1 MRKTKK
7 QVEGN
12 MILAN
17 GAPVIPDVNDVITP
31 IAIEAAAEKL
41 PDKSARPKR
50 APRLAKS
57 SVVEKETVKQ
67 HGVLFAAA
75 EAVPF
80 IKTGGL
86 ADVIGALP
94 QALKAEGV
102 DARIML
108 PLYGQIS
115 TEYTRQ
121 MRHIIDFEVE
131 MGWRRQYC
139 GIEALEY
146 QGITCYFVDNRF
158 YFNRAYIYGGGGDE
172 YERYGFFC
180 RAVLNALPLIGF
192 QPKVVHCHD
201 WQAGMIPALLS
212 IQYKHLPFY
221 SHMRSIMTIH
231 NLQYQGIFDRRAVQD
246 VLGLGDGLFTADKL
260 EYYGCANY
268 LKAGLVYADLITTVS
283 PSYADEIQTMYF
295 GERLDGLLRARRGA
309 LHGVING
316 IDAAQFDP
324 ASGGGIPAAFSADDI
339 SGKQVCKAE
348 LQRELG
354 LTDDTKTPIVAMV
367 TRLNNQKGLDLIDRV
382 IVEMMDLGIQL
393 IILGQGDAKYIDLF
407 SWAET
412 SWRGRVAA
420 RYEMNGAL
428 AKRIYAGADIFLMPS
443 LFEPCGLSQMIAM
456 RYGTIPVVRETGG
469 LRDTV
474 LSYNDLT
481 DEGNGFTFFSYN
493 AHDMLHTLERAIQYY
508 GEQPQVWRQLMKR
521 GMETDFSWSRSA
533 KEYVRLYELAE
544 RR

>member
-1 MRKTKK
+1 MIKTR
-7 QVEGN
+7 QQAIDPER
-12 MILAN
+12 
-17 GAPVIPDVNDVITP
+17 GAET
-31 IAIEAAAEKL
+31 AA
-41 PDKSARPKR
+41 PDKPVRAKRPR
-50 APRLAKS
+50 QAKPAAKD
-57 SVVEKETVKQ
+57 ERR
-67 HGVLFAAA
+67 GVLFAAA

-80 IKTGGL
+80 VKTGGL

-94 QALKAEGV
+94 RALKAEGV
-102 DARIML
+102 DARVIL

-115 TEYTRQ
+115 TEYTRR
-121 MRHIIDFEVE
+121 MRHVIDFEVE

-139 GIEALEY
+139 GIETLEY
-146 QGITCYFVDNRF
+146 DGVTCYFVDNRF
-158 YFNRAYIYGGGGDE
+158 YLNRPYIYGGGGDE
-172 YERYGFFC
+172 FERYGFFC
-180 RAVLNALPLIGF
+180 RAALNALPLIGF
-192 QPKVVHCHD
+192 QPRVIHCHD
-201 WQAGMIPALLS
+201 WQAGMIPALLA

-221 SHMRSIMTIH
+221 AGARSVMTIH
-231 NLQYQGIFDRRAVQD
+231 NLQYQGIFDRKAVQD

-295 GERLDGLLRARRGA
+295 GERLDGLLRARRSS

-316 IDAAQFDP
+316 IDTAQFDP
-324 ASGGGIPAAFSADDI
+324 ANGVEDKLAAPFTASDV
-339 SGKQVCKAE
+339 SGKRECKAA

-354 LTDDTKTPIVAMV
+354 LDEDPDAPLVAMV
-367 TRLNNQKGLDLIDRV
+367 TRLNSQKGLDLVDHV
-382 IVEMMDLGIQL
+382 ITDMMGLGIQL
-393 IILGQGDAKYIDLF
+393 AVLGQGEAKYTDLF

-412 SWRGRVAA
+412 QWRGRVAA

-456 RYGTIPVVRETGG
+456 RYGTVPVVRETGG

-474 LSYNDLT
+474 LSYNET
-481 DEGNGFTFFSYN
+481 TGEGNGFSFFSYN
-493 AHDMLHTLERAIQYY
+493 AHDMLHTLERAVDFYKNH
-508 GEQPQVWRQLMKR
+508 PQVWRTLMKR

-533 KEYVRLYELAE
+533 KEYVRLYGLAE
-544 RR
+544 RE